1 MGSGEDMITLSQQL
15 KLLADGFRK
24 RYGKTETL
32 TLADM
37 TKLVTPPA
45 FPSGTDL
52 LGGVPIEH
60 RERANPF
67 NFKVKVIPPAMKVPI
82 QLAITCTESL
92 SYLWM
97 YDNYL
102 TLNLKDG
109 TQKKIPAGNT
119 LTTDNTSSGILNFT
133 IPANTSI
140 ANDDFIL
147 GCNIEY
153 GMLFDHIDKII
164 ATYVG
169 GVINR
174 LLSAFTSLIGGEA
187 A

>member
-1 MGSGEDMITLSQQL
+1 MVTLSQQL

-37 TKLVTPPA
+37 TKLVTPPPFA
-45 FPSGTDL
+45 NGTVIAKNIKAVQTDEVDFNL
-52 LGGVPIEH
+52 LAIPPKMSVPITLMVKLGPDSWIGNFTLCFNNDEIRLNYPGMIATESGIGDYSDH
-60 RERANPF
+60 AVVKLPANSVITST
-67 NFKVKVIPPAMKVPI
+67 KASLKVIEDYNFGGTI
-82 QLAITCTESL
+82 ESIT
-92 SYLWM
+92 
-97 YDNYL
+97 
-102 TLNLKDG
+102 
-109 TQKKIPAGNT
+109 
-119 LTTDNTSSGILNFT
+119 
-133 IPANTSI
+133 
-140 ANDDFIL
+140 
-147 GCNIEY
+147 
-153 GMLFDHIDKII
+153 